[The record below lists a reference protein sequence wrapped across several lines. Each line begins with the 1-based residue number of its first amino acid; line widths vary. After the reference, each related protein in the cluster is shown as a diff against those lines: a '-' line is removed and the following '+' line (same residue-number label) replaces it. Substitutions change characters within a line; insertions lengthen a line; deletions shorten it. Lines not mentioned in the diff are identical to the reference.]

1 MNEIPTNRRPSGPG
15 YHLREVLEEYGLT
28 QQQFADRLG
37 IERHRL
43 NEILN
48 GKRSVTPDTALRLAR
63 VLVTS
68 PELWL
73 NLQRQ
78 VDLYDTMR
86 GPTGKAI
93 AKLKPLAQACA
104 T

>member
-1 MNEIPTNRRPSGPG
+1 MSEIPSHRRPSGPG
-15 YHLREVLEEYGLT
+15 YHLREILEVNGLT
-28 QQQFADRLG
+28 QQQFADQLG

-63 VLVTS
+63 VLGTS

-78 VDLYDTMR
+78 IDLYDAMQ
-86 GPTGKAI
+86 GPTGKAL
-93 AKLKPLAQACA
+93 AKLKPLELAHV
-104 T
+104 